1 MLLIIAY
8 LSIKA
13 GLFVP
18 AFFPFKWQTRVLS
31 RYIYFFKIL
40 IQKKIIWHLP
50 YYFFDI

>member
-18 AFFPFKWQTRVLS
+18 AFFPFKWQTRGISQIYS
-31 RYIYFFKIL
+31 RFKI
-40 IQKKIIWHLP
+40 KVD
-50 YYFFDI
+50 F